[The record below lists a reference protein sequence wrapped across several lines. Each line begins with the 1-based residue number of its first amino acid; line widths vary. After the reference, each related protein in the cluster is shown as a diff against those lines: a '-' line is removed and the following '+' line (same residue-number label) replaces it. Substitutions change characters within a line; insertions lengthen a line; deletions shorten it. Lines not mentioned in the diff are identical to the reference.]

1 MLLFYIRHGDPDYS
15 VDGLTPR
22 GARQAEA
29 VGRRLSTFGM
39 DKIYTSPLGRAKLT
53 AQPTCELLGKEA
65 EVVEWASEANAWH
78 ATTVPTGEGD
88 RRTWAF
94 HHAPTRELFA
104 REDVRRMGR
113 EFYHHPALAGLPF
126 AENIPTVQAQIDEWL
141 LSLGYRHDLE
151 RNGYIAERPNDDRVA
166 LFAHQGFG
174 MLFLSLVLDIPYP
187 MLSTRADI
195 QHSGVSVIRF
205 GKSDGLIFPT
215 LLQLSNDSHLYREG
229 LPTRYNNQYPL

>member
-29 VGRRLSTFGM
+29 VGKRLAVHGL
-39 DKIYTSPLGRAKLT
+39 DKIYTSPAGRARLT
-53 AQPTCELLGKEA
+53 AKPTCELLGMEA
-65 EVVEWASEANAWH
+65 EVVDWADEGNAH
-78 ATTVPTGEGD
+78 RATAVTTEDG
-88 RRTWAF
+88 RRIWGF
-94 HHAPTRELFA
+94 HHRPTRELFA
-104 REDVRRMGR
+104 SEEVRRMGR
-113 EFYHHPALAGLPF
+113 EFYNHPAFRDLPF
-126 AENIPTVQAQIDEWL
+126 AEKIPPIQQAIDDWL
-141 LSLGYRHDLE
+141 LSLGYRHDLS

-187 MLSTRADI
+187 EISIRADI
-195 QHSGVSVIRF
+195 QHSGMSVIRF
-205 GKSDGLIFPT
+205 GKSDGLIIPT

-229 LPTRYNNQYPL
+229 LPLAYNNQFLL

>member
-1 MLLFYIRHGDPDYS
+1 MLLFYVRHGDPNYA

-29 VGRRLSTFGM
+29 VGKRLAAHGL

-53 AQPTCELLGKEA
+53 AQPACELLGKEA

-78 ATTVPTGEGD
+78 ATTVPTENG
-88 RRTWAF
+88 RSTWAF
-94 HHAPTRELFA
+94 QHTPTRELFA
-104 REDVRRMGR
+104 TEEVRRLGR
-113 EFYHHPALAGLPF
+113 EFYNHPAFAELPF
-126 AENIPTVQAQIDEWL
+126 AEKIPPIQAEIDEWL
-141 LSLGYRHDLE
+141 LSLGYRHDHA
-151 RNGYIAERPNDDRVA
+151 RNGYVAERPNDDRVA

-187 MLSTRADI
+187 EMSIRADM
-195 QHSGVSVIRF
+195 QHSGMSVIRF
-205 GKSDGLIFPT
+205 ANHDGLVIPT

-229 LPTRYNNQYPL
+229 LPTRYNNQFQL